1 MRLPLLPSLF
11 TKKTKI
17 RIIKSFL
24 KTAGNSGNA
33 GNPLHEVTEKCPY
46 PLSPSTARHSAQ
58 HKLSLQSTV
67 ALTPQPMG
75 VAHAAYTA
83 LGSLPQSRQGRT
95 TRTTDTAKRRYQ
107 PSTSAV

>member
-1 MRLPLLPSLF
+1 MATQIVYKTIGYNEVATVSITF
-11 TKKTKI
+11 TKNIKKTKI

-46 PLSPSTARHSAQ
+46 PLSPSTAPHSAQ

-67 ALTPQPMG
+67 A
-75 VAHAAYTA
+75 
-83 LGSLPQSRQGRT
+83 
-95 TRTTDTAKRRYQ
+95 
-107 PSTSAV
+107 

>member
-1 MRLPLLPSLF
+1 MATQIVYKTIGYNEVATLAITF
-11 TKKTKI
+11 TKNIKKTKI

-58 HKLSLQSTV
+58 PALKALKTV
-67 ALTPQPMG
+67 ALTQRPSG

-83 LGSLPQSRQGRT
+83 LGSP
-95 TRTTDTAKRRYQ
+95 
-107 PSTSAV
+107 

>member
-1 MRLPLLPSLF
+1 MPSLF
-11 TKKTKI
+11 TKNIKI
-17 RIIKSFL
+17 IIIKSFL

-46 PLSPSTARHSAQ
+46 PLSPSTAPHSAQ
-58 HKLSLQSTV
+58 HALRAPNNV

-83 LGSLPQSRQGRT
+83 LGSAPQ
-95 TRTTDTAKRRYQ
+95 
-107 PSTSAV
+107 